1 MDIKEFI
8 KKLLDKALE
17 KGFSDA
23 EVYMSG
29 RSSMGISTQNGEI
42 DKFENSSDR
51 GVSFRGTYNGKMGY
65 SYSELIDGDAITEL
79 IIEEAI
85 QNSEILEEEEQDR
98 LYTGGAFY
106 PEIKGFSEGLQNI
119 SVEEKIAAALC
130 MEKAAKQASE
140 LIKGVDYN
148 ELEYRQS
155 NTMIINTYGLDISYE
170 SNGIIGYAYARANK
184 NGETKTGM
192 EFYFGQ
198 EWNGFE
204 PEKIG
209 GTASKTAL
217 AKLGAKSVVSGKY
230 KIIMQNTVFA
240 DFIGAFSDVFL
251 ADKAQKGLSLLAG
264 KLNEKIA
271 SDVLTLRDDPVYPGS
286 IFAEPFD
293 AEGVASVNKAVIENG
308 VFKTFLHNLKTAAK
322 DGVESTGNASKASY
336 KSPVKVA
343 PKILYAVPGEISK
356 EDLLEAAG
364 EGIYITDLAGLH
376 SGTDEISG
384 DFPLSAE
391 GSLIE
396 GGKLTKPVEQIT
408 IAGNFFDVLKDI
420 ESAADNLKFNYS
432 GEGAPDVCI
441 KSLSVAG
448 SGE

>member
-8 KKLLDKALE
+8 QILLDKALE

-23 EVYMSG
+23 EIYMSG
-29 RSSMGISTQNGEI
+29 SSSLGISTQNGEI
-42 DKFENSSDR
+42 DKFENSSAR
-51 GVSFRGTYNGKMGY
+51 GISFRGTYNGKMGY
-65 SYSELIDGDAITEL
+65 SYSELTDGDLITDV
-79 IIEEAI
+79 IIEEAM
-85 QNSEILEEEEQDR
+85 QNSEILEEEEQDK
-98 LYTGGAFY
+98 LYTGGACY
-106 PEIKGFSEGLQNI
+106 PEIKGFNEGLKSI
-119 SVEEKIAAALC
+119 SVEDKIAAALS
-130 MEKAAKQASE
+130 MEKAAKQASG

-155 NTMIINTYGLDISYE
+155 NIMITNTYGLNISYE
-170 SNGIIGYAYARANK
+170 SNGIIGYAYARAVE

-192 EFYFGQ
+192 EFYFGPD
-198 EWNGFE
+198 WDGFE

-209 GTASKTAL
+209 RTAAKTAI
-217 AKLGAKSVVSGKY
+217 AKLGAKSVASGKY

-293 AEGVASVNKAVIENG
+293 AEGVASINKAVIENG

-322 DGVESTGNASKASY
+322 DGVESTGNASKANY

-343 PKILYAVPGEISK
+343 PKNLYAAPGAISK
-356 EDLLEAAG
+356 EGLLEAAG

-384 DFPLSAE
+384 DFSLSAE
-391 GSLIE
+391 GFLIE
-396 GGKLTKPVEQIT
+396 EGFLTKPVEQIT

-420 ESAADNLKFNYS
+420 EAAANNLRFNFS
-432 GEGAPDVCI
+432 GEGSPDVCI